1 MTTVI
6 VQVYLIWR
14 VGKLMTSDSKLQTCA
29 VLFVPY
35 LGVIVGFGGSLW
47 TAFMLITV
55 PLVGNEAPLRGSAI
69 ISIASSAVTDI
80 LIAAAYVWK
89 LVSLKRGHDVDR
101 TSQGRSRSMISRLVY
116 GSIKTGS
123 ATATVSVLAL
133 VLFLA
138 VLSIQG
144 PLRMLLADNGSGF
157 SSLPGIST
165 VNTALIFSLVRFSS
179 SV

>member
-1 MTTVI
+1 M
-6 VQVYLIWR
+6 
-14 VGKLMTSDSKLQTCA
+14 
-29 VLFVPY
+29 
-35 LGVIVGFGGSLW
+35 
-47 TAFMLITV
+47 
-55 PLVGNEAPLRGSAI
+55 
-69 ISIASSAVTDI
+69 
-80 LIAAAYVWK
+80 
-89 LVSLKRGHDVDR
+89 DR
-101 TSQGRSRSMISRLVY
+101 TSQGYVHSIIFMKGMRSQLKPGLDRRSRSMISRLVY

-165 VNTALIFSLVRFSS
+165 GKRRCQAMGSHC
-179 SV
+179 